1 MNTLHLDQADILI
14 DLAQQKLYLPRLNK
28 QYLISSGK
36 NGIGET
42 ENSGKTPRGWH
53 KIAEKF
59 GQNAPLNSVFVARQA
74 TGEIY
79 NPQLAAEFPQRD
91 WILTRILW
99 LSGLEAGFNQGEG
112 CDTYQRYIYIHGT
125 PETEK
130 MGEPLS
136 HGCIRMRNPEVAEL
150 FDLIREDAL
159 VYISEQALD
168 LGRLN
173 VSKSE

>member
-1 MNTLHLDQADILI
+1 MSTLQLDQADILI
-14 DLAQQKLYLPRLNK
+14 DLVNQKLYLPRLNK
-28 QYLISSGK
+28 EYLISSGK

-53 KIAEKF
+53 KIAEKI
-59 GQNAPLNSVFVARQA
+59 GQNAALNSVFVARQA

-79 NPQLAAEFPQRD
+79 KAELAAAFPQRD

-125 PETEK
+125 PDTEA

-136 HGCIRMRNPEVAEL
+136 HGCIRMRNPEIAEL
-150 FDLIREDAL
+150 FDLVAENAL

-168 LGRLN
+168 MDILKISYAR
-173 VSKSE
+173 